1 MEKKNPFKAAINEL
15 IGAQDDVSSVS
26 TMGRAPESNLAEE
39 LLEPEQISA
48 ETLEDDTENTVPF
61 RSAGPSALITE
72 DVVIDGSISAERD
85 MLFAGTIRGNVRC
98 EGKLT
103 VQGRI
108 EGDVTAG
115 EVSMISA
122 KVRGKTICQGQL
134 IMDEH
139 SIVVGDIE
147 SDEAVLSGKVN
158 GDIHTNGNIDIRS
171 TALVVGDL
179 EFGTVSVEH
188 GAAITGKM
196 TTKSADNPSQA
207 FSELI

>member
-15 IGAQDDVSSVS
+15 IGAQDDVSPVS
-26 TMGRAPESNLAEE
+26 TLGTAPDSNLAEE
-39 LLEPEQISA
+39 LIEPEQLSA
-48 ETLEDDTENTVPF
+48 AGTDENENTVPF

-158 GDIHTNGNIDIRS
+158 GDIHTNGNIDIRA